1 MDFCWTVLLSLS
13 SLPIS
18 KFTVS
23 WKFIVD
29 SITYTFLYFC
39 KISLGGKDPDYLEFT
54 WGKSFVLAVSGI
66 TLRGWDKTP
75 TKTSA
80 RISFIV

>member
-1 MDFCWTVLLSLS
+1 MSYHFS
-13 SLPIS
+13 
-18 KFTVS
+18 
-23 WKFIVD
+23 
-29 SITYTFLYFC
+29 YFC

>member
-1 MDFCWTVLLSLS
+1 MALIQVRLLLTSLLY
-13 SLPIS
+13 LP
-18 KFTVS
+18 
-23 WKFIVD
+23 
-29 SITYTFLYFC
+29 FLYFC